1 MAEVIFNYE
10 EKETIIKCNK
20 DAKMKDIINDYLKQ
34 TKKSEKD
41 LYYIYKENEVYD
53 GFTFFEQANEFDK
66 IRKRMNITVNK
77 KDDNKEIN
85 KLLSKE
91 IICPECKENSFLNI
105 KDFNFNLFGC
115 KKNHKINNLSLYKF
129 EDSQKLDNSNNSC
142 SQCKINN
149 ISSEEFFVCYT
160 CNKKI
165 CSKCREN
172 HDNNHEVIKYNDR
185 NFICK
190 SHNKKF
196 KKYCKSCNE
205 DLCVECENK
214 HINHKIFDL
223 GTILLNKNEL
233 LYSMKNLKKLLKK
246 FRFKVDKIKKI
257 LDNMMNML
265 DKYYKINYD
274 IFINYDMNKRNYYQL
289 KNLNNINNNNNL
301 LMKKLKKVIE
311 DEKIYEFSINNFY
324 NEKGEQYVGEM
335 KNNLKEGKGLIYF
348 KEDDDDMRQRYE
360 GEFKNDKMQGKG
372 IMFWKLGNIYEGT
385 FKNNKLEGK
394 GILYYYD
401 GSQYIGEFKN
411 GKKEGKGILYYATGN
426 IYEGDWKN
434 GTIEGNGKL
443 YGYNDDRYVGEW
455 KDGEYDG
462 IGTYYYN
469 NGIIYE
475 GEWKKGKMKGKG
487 TITYK
492 DGTKVT
498 TLDGVKVKN

>member
-1 MAEVIFNYE
+1 
-10 EKETIIKCNK
+10 
-20 DAKMKDIINDYLKQ
+20 
-34 TKKSEKD
+34 
-41 LYYIYKENEVYD
+41 
-53 GFTFFEQANEFDK
+53 
-66 IRKRMNITVNK
+66 MNITVNK

-105 KDFNFNLFGC
+105 KDFNINLFGC

-233 LYSMKNLKKLLKK
+233 YLL
-246 FRFKVDKIKKI
+246 
-257 LDNMMNML
+257 
-265 DKYYKINYD
+265 
-274 IFINYDMNKRNYYQL
+274 
-289 KNLNNINNNNNL
+289 
-301 LMKKLKKVIE
+301 
-311 DEKIYEFSINNFY
+311 
-324 NEKGEQYVGEM
+324 
-335 KNNLKEGKGLIYF
+335 
-348 KEDDDDMRQRYE
+348 
-360 GEFKNDKMQGKG
+360 
-372 IMFWKLGNIYEGT
+372 IMT
-385 FKNNKLEGK
+385 
-394 GILYYYD
+394 
-401 GSQYIGEFKN
+401 
-411 GKKEGKGILYYATGN
+411 
-426 IYEGDWKN
+426 
-434 GTIEGNGKL
+434 
-443 YGYNDDRYVGEW
+443 
-455 KDGEYDG
+455 
-462 IGTYYYN
+462 
-469 NGIIYE
+469 
-475 GEWKKGKMKGKG
+475 
-487 TITYK
+487 
-492 DGTKVT
+492 
-498 TLDGVKVKN
+498 